1 LQATII
7 VFRLRVVVGDEIFL
21 EDGRT
26 CVVERATQ
34 SWSVVY
40 LPVSGSALQSIA
52 DRGDGVPIAGG
63 GRDAEM
69 LLDDGVGIEDA
80 VGLAAPEAEAEATGD
95 GDEFELPLVA
105 TRFFERQGGSVW
117 GTLVITVT

>member
-1 LQATII
+1 
-7 VFRLRVVVGDEIFL
+7 
-21 EDGRT
+21 
-26 CVVERATQ
+26 
-34 SWSVVY
+34 
-40 LPVSGSALQSIA
+40 
-52 DRGDGVPIAGG
+52 
-63 GRDAEM
+63 M